1 MNIAETSS
9 VLLTR
14 TSIQDLPP
22 KTPAHARMLRAST
35 MASATCGIDIP
46 SAATVRGL
54 ERARGGRPEAAGWLE
69 AGGRLALAPA
79 GAAEPRR

>member
-1 MNIAETSS
+1 MNIAETLS

-22 KTPAHARMLRAST
+22 KTLVHARMRIAST
-35 MASATCGIDIP
+35 LAGAACGIDIP
-46 SAATVRGL
+46 SAAIVRGL
-54 ERARGGRPEAAGWLE
+54 ERARGGRPEASVWLE
-69 AGGRLALAPA
+69 AGGRLPLAPP